1 MLFGFGIIYCHAGD
15 VHCRW
20 RDIMRIIYQFAIT
33 VAAVCALKRS
43 DILGNLVDRAGEG
56 IPLEHHSDYVD
67 DEIDLRELCVVLW
80 DGKWWI
86 AGITAVASI
95 IAVVFAL
102 SLPNIYQSE
111 ALLAP
116 ASSSS
121 GGLGGLAKQYGGL
134 ASLAGISLPGDGS
147 GDKTVLGLEVMKSR
161 RFIAEFIEHHDL
173 LVPLMASSGWDQ
185 STGDL
190 VIDNGIYESTAKKWV
205 RDVPPPKQPV
215 PSLQEAYQKFEKL
228 LSITEGRKS
237 GFISLSIKHYSPVVA
252 QQWVVWLIED
262 INNTLREQ
270 DVREAERSIAYLKQ
284 QVEATLLTDLQ
295 AMFFELIQ
303 SQTETI
309 MLAKVRQEYVFK
321 TIDPAV
327 VPEKISEPKRALICI
342 LGTLLGGVLA
352 GFLVLVVHYT
362 KKSNIQND
370 RFRSGQLD

>member
-1 MLFGFGIIYCHAGD
+1 
-15 VHCRW
+15 
-20 RDIMRIIYQFAIT
+20 
-33 VAAVCALKRS
+33 
-43 DILGNLVDRAGEG
+43 LGNLIDRTGAVA
-56 IPLEHHSDYVD
+56 PSEHHSDYAD
-67 DEIDLRELCVVLW
+67 DEIDLRELFGVLW
-80 DGKWWI
+80 NGKWWI
-86 AGITAVASI
+86 AGITTIASI

-134 ASLAGISLPGDGS
+134 ASLAGISLPGGGS
-147 GDKTVLGLEVMKSR
+147 DDKTALGLEVMKSR

-190 VIDNGIYESTAKKWV
+190 IIDNEIYDSTAKKWV
-205 RDVPPPKQPV
+205 RDVSPPKRPV
-215 PSLQEAYQKFEKL
+215 PSLQEAYEEFEEL
-228 LSITEGRKS
+228 LSITEDKEN

-252 QQWVVWLIED
+252 QQWVVWLIEG

-270 DVREAERSIAYLKQ
+270 DVIEAERSIAYLKQ

-295 AMFFELIQ
+295 SMFFELIQ

-309 MLAKVRQEYVFK
+309 MLAKVRQEYAFK

-327 VPEKISEPKRALICI
+327 VPEKKSEPKRALICV
-342 LGTLLGGVLA
+342 LGALLGGMLAVLW
-352 GFLVLVVHYT
+352 VLVTHYA
-362 KKSNIQND
+362 KKRED
-370 RFRSGQLD
+370 L

>member
-1 MLFGFGIIYCHAGD
+1 LN
-15 VHCRW
+15 
-20 RDIMRIIYQFAIT
+20 
-33 VAAVCALKRS
+33 
-43 DILGNLVDRAGEG
+43 NLVDQTGAVV
-56 IPLEHHSDYVD
+56 PSEHHSDYAD
-67 DEIDLRELCVVLW
+67 DEIDLRELFGVLW

-95 IAVVFAL
+95 IAVVVAL

-134 ASLAGISLPGDGS
+134 ASLAGISLPGGGGD
-147 GDKTVLGLEVMKSR
+147 DKTALGLEVMKSR
-161 RFIAEFIEHHDL
+161 FFIAEFIERHDL

-190 VIDNGIYESTAKKWV
+190 IIDNEIYEIATKKWV
-205 RDVPPPKQPV
+205 RDVPPPKRPV
-215 PSLQEAYQKFEKL
+215 PSLQEAYQEFEKL
-228 LSITEGRKS
+228 LSISEDKKS

-270 DVREAERSIAYLKQ
+270 DVTEAERSIAYLKQ
-284 QVEATLLTDLQ
+284 QVESTSLTDLQ
-295 AMFFELIQ
+295 SMFFELIQ

-309 MLAKVRQEYVFK
+309 MLAKVRQEYAFK

-327 VPEKISEPKRALICI
+327 VPEVKSEPKRALICV
-342 LGTLLGGVLA
+342 LGTLLGGMLAVLW
-352 GFLVLVVHYT
+352 VLVAHYAI
-362 KKSNIQND
+362 KRED
-370 RFRSGQLD
+370 L

>member
-1 MLFGFGIIYCHAGD
+1 
-15 VHCRW
+15 
-20 RDIMRIIYQFAIT
+20 
-33 VAAVCALKRS
+33 
-43 DILGNLVDRAGEG
+43 LGNLVDRAGAG
-56 IPLEHHSDYVD
+56 IPSEHHSDYAD
-67 DEIDLRELCVVLW
+67 DEIDLRELFGVLW

-86 AGITAVASI
+86 AGISAIASI

-102 SLPNIYQSE
+102 SLPNIYKSE

-134 ASLAGISLPGDGS
+134 ASLAGISLPGGGS
-147 GDKTVLGLEVMKSR
+147 HDKTALSLEVMKSR

-190 VIDNGIYESTAKKWV
+190 IIDNEIYETTAKKWV
-205 RDVPPPKQPV
+205 RDVPPPKRPV
-215 PSLQEAYQKFEKL
+215 PSLQEAYEEFEEL
-228 LSITEGRKS
+228 LSITGDQKG
-237 GFISLSIKHYSPVVA
+237 GFISISIKHYSPVVA

-270 DVREAERSIAYLKQ
+270 DVSEAERSIAYLKQ
-284 QVEATLLTDLQ
+284 QVEATLLTDMQ
-295 AMFFELIQ
+295 SMFFDLIQ

-309 MLAKVRQEYVFK
+309 MLANVREEYAFK

-327 VPEKISEPKRALICI
+327 VPEKKSEPKRALICA
-342 LGTLLGGVLA
+342 LGALLGGMLA
-352 GFLVLVVHYT
+352 VFWVLVTHYAT
-362 KKSNIQND
+362 RRED
-370 RFRSGQLD
+370 L